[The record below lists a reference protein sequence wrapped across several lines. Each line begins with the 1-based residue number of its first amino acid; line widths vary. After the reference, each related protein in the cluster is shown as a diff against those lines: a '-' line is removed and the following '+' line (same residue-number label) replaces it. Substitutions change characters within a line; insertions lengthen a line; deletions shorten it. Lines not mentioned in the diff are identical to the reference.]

1 MLLYFWDSSLPSLT
15 GVTGVT
21 WVRWVTWVTGDSFW
35 SLLWLTFDHLL
46 LVWNKWSCDESRCF
60 CVAAL
65 RKKCPPLAARTPSR
79 TPTLDQF
86 LSSTTF
92 YPPLKFFFCLSA
104 ATGDATVWWC
114 PSIKLSLFLVL
125 EFKSLFEPIYY
136 LHGCVTVMLAVIQ
149 REKTEKPKLPKQLE
163 RIAICEG
170 ISNSNARGNLLSLI
184 KWLGW

>member
-1 MLLYFWDSSLPSLT
+1 MGDMGDRWQLLEFVMIDLWPSPACLEQMKLWRKQVFLRRSIKEEVSAVGCKNSVSDS
-15 GVTGVT
+15 
-21 WVRWVTWVTGDSFW
+21 DSRPVLVLDNFL
-35 SLLWLTFDHLL
+35 SPTKILL
-46 LVWNKWSCDESRCF
+46 LFVCCNRWRNS
-60 CVAAL
+60 L
-65 RKKCPPLAARTPSR
+65 R
-79 TPTLDQF
+79 
-86 LSSTTF
+86 
-92 YPPLKFFFCLSA
+92 
-104 ATGDATVWWC
+104 WC